1 MIDNEILQ
9 KLAEY
14 LINEAGNYTAVFWS
28 GLEDIA
34 AAALCAE
41 WGGNFKTIQ
50 MILTDELDI
59 SMSDIL
65 KYARGDWDKLSD
77 IFSRFFRGDYR
88 LITGDKIRTGGV
100 YNLIERLPA

>member
-1 MIDNEILQ
+1 VIDNEILQ

-14 LINEAGNYTAVFWS
+14 LVNQAGDYTAVFWS
-28 GLEDIA
+28 GLKPAD

-41 WGGNFKTIQ
+41 WGDKFKTIE
-50 MILTDELDI
+50 MILDDLGITE
-59 SMSDIL
+59 SFREGFT
-65 KYARGDWDKLSD
+65 KGDWEKSSD